1 VYDYLR
7 RYIRKGVRSLHL
19 GDPLREAARRLS
31 VEQLTDLPVV
41 DDDGRMVG
49 LFGEKELIEALS
61 PSYLDE
67 LTDTSFIARDFED
80 VAADARKVMGEP
92 IERFMRRE
100 YATLAPDFSVLHCC
114 ELFLHRRQGVIPI
127 VAEGRPIA
135 LIRRSDIGRAIIE
148 GASEPAKSET
158 QQVS

>member
-7 RYIRKGVRSLHL
+7 RHIRSGVKPLHFR
-19 GDPLREAARRLS
+19 DSLREAARRLS

-41 DDDGRMVG
+41 DEGGRIVG

-61 PSYLDE
+61 PRYLAE
-67 LTDTSFIARDFED
+67 LNDTSFVARDFED
-80 VAADARKVMGEP
+80 IAEDARKVMDEP

-100 YATLAPDFSVLHCC
+100 YATLEPDFSVLHIC

-127 VAEGRPIA
+127 VDQGKPVG
-135 LIRRSDIGRAIIE
+135 LIRRSDIGRAILE
-148 GASEPAKSET
+148 GAESLSRDDAPK
-158 QQVS
+158 VS